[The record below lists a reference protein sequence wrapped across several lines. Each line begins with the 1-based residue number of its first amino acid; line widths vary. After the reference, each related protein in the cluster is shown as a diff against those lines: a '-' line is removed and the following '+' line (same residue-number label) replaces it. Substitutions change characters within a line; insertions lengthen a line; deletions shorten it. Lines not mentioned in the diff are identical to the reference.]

1 MPKFGIE
8 LPHSLGKD
16 DAKSRLERFIESY
29 REQVT
34 ELEQSWQDDTLSFSF
49 KTFGIKIAGDM
60 IVSEDHI
67 VVDGDLPFSAMMF
80 KGKIEGEMKEKLER
94 ILS

>member
-8 LPHSLGKD
+8 LPHSLGKE

-34 ELEQSWQDDTLSFSF
+34 ELEQSWQDDALSFSF

-60 IVSEDHI
+60 TVTEDRL
-67 VVDGDLPFSAMMF
+67 VVDGELPFSAMMF

-94 ILS
+94 ILG